1 MALTEVIMPKTG
13 AEMEEGK
20 IVSWKKKPGE
30 AIKSGEILLEIE
42 TDKATMEVESPA
54 TGVLLRALFAEDDMV
69 PATHKIAVIG
79 TGSES
84 AAEIDAFVRGT
95 SSTGPAPDAP
105 TAPSTPQAAAAAPTP
120 VETKSS
126 DQRIKASPLAKKLAQ
141 EKGVDL
147 ANVQGTGPDGR
158 IEKEDVLRAATAKPA
173 ASATKAA
180 TTSASGEV
188 IHLTPMRKAIIRTV
202 TKSKQEIPEFSV
214 TTQME
219 MDAALRKKNSLKA
232 EGKKVSVNDLV
243 LLATARTLA
252 AHPDLTSLLDGDTLR
267 RREINLGFALGTDDG
282 LFIPVIRN
290 ADKLSLY
297 ELAAATAQFA
307 AKAEKKQITEAD
319 MSGGTFTVS
328 NLGMFGVES
337 FTAIIVPGQAAILS
351 VGAVT
356 DRPRRDENGGITW
369 HSVMS
374 ATLTLDH
381 RIADGVA
388 AAKFLQD
395 LKTRLNEL

>member
-20 IVSWKKKPGE
+20 IVAWKKKPGE
-30 AIKSGEILLEIE
+30 SIKSGEILLEIE

-54 TGVLLRALFAEDDMV
+54 TGVLLRALFAEEEMV
-69 PATHKIAVIG
+69 PATHMIAVIG
-79 TGSES
+79 AGSES
-84 AAEIDAFVRGT
+84 AAEIDAFVKG
-95 SSTGPAPDAP
+95 SGKAD
-105 TAPSTPQAAAAAPTP
+105 STPAAAPAASAAPESVAATSQ
-120 VETKSS
+120 TSAAKL
-126 DQRIKASPLAKKLAQ
+126 DQKIKASPLAKKLAQ
-141 EKGVDL
+141 EKGIDL
-147 ANVQGTGPDGR
+147 ATVAGSGPDGR

-173 ASATKAA
+173 ASATKPAGA
-180 TTSASGEV
+180 TATGGVFQLSS
-188 IHLTPMRKAIIRTV
+188 MRKAIIRTV

-214 TTQME
+214 TMQME

-232 EGKKVSVNDLV
+232 EGKKISVNDLV
-243 LLATARTLA
+243 LYATARTLS
-252 AHPDLTSLLDGDTLR
+252 AHPDLTSMLEGDTLH
-267 RREINLGFALGTDDG
+267 RREIHIGFALGTDEG

-290 ADKLSLY
+290 ADKLSLE
-297 ELAAATAQFA
+297 ELAAVTAQFT
-307 AKAEKKQITEAD
+307 AKSEKKQLTEAD
-319 MSGGTFTVS
+319 LTGGTFTVS

-337 FTAIIVPGQAAILS
+337 FTAIIVPSQAAILS

-356 DRPRRDENGGITW
+356 DQPRREENGGISW
-369 HSVMS
+369 RAVMS

-395 LKTRLNEL
+395 LKTQLSAL

>member
-20 IVSWKKKPGE
+20 IVSWKKKPGD
-30 AIKSGEILLEIE
+30 AIKTGEILLEIE

-54 TGVLLRALFAEDDMV
+54 TGVLLRALFAEDEMV
-69 PATHKIAVIG
+69 PATHMIAVIG
-79 TGSES
+79 AGSES
-84 AAEIDAFVRGT
+84 AAEIDAFVKG
-95 SSTGPAPDAP
+95 SGKSDSAPVAAPAAP
-105 TAPSTPQAAAAAPTP
+105 AASETVTAPPQAAAKT
-120 VETKSS
+120 S
-126 DQRIKASPLAKKLAQ
+126 DKIKASPLAKKLAQ
-141 EKGVDL
+141 EKGIDL
-147 ANVQGTGPDGR
+147 SIVVGSGPDGR

-173 ASATKAA
+173 ATAA
-180 TTSASGEV
+180 TPAAATGGV
-188 IHLTPMRKAIIRTV
+188 IQLSSMRKAIIRTV

-214 TTQME
+214 AMQME
-219 MDAALRKKNSLKA
+219 MTAALGKKNSLKA

-243 LLATARTLA
+243 LYATARALA
-252 AHPDLTSLLDGDTLR
+252 LHPDLTSVLEGDALR

-290 ADKLSLY
+290 ADKLSLD
-297 ELAAATAQFA
+297 ELAIVTSQFA
-307 AKAEKKQITEAD
+307 TKAEKKQITEAD

-328 NLGMFGVES
+328 NLGMLGVES

-356 DRPRRDENGGITW
+356 DQPRRDENGGISW

-388 AAKFLQD
+388 AAKFLKD
-395 LKTRLNEL
+395 LKAHLGGL